1 MQEFTFE
8 EQDLLARLMMR
19 VSVGEASDYPGMP
32 IPDHRALADGPP
44 VVNELLLY
52 WVQHGRITVR
62 PGIERFDGTTVYFS
76 DGTSDAFDTIL
87 WATGFHASLPFLDDE
102 LLVTRDGTPLRVG
115 GAVVPLGLEKLYLVG
130 MIGARG
136 PQPPIYPIQAD
147 LAVRMI
153 AIHAASPTGFVPI
166 AGPLTQAQEH
176 EWRIDILRPV
186 WLAQVEQT
194 KVALQVIAASQP
206 VGARA

>member
-1 MQEFTFE
+1 
-8 EQDLLARLMMR
+8 
-19 VSVGEASDYPGMP
+19 
-32 IPDHRALADGPP
+32 
-44 VVNELLLY
+44 
-52 WVQHGRITVR
+52 VQHGRITVR
-62 PGIERFDGTTVYFS
+62 PGIERFDGTTVHFS